1 MTTVAYQGEPGA
13 FSEDA
18 ARRLVAGSTPRG
30 YTTFDEIIEAVE
42 RGEAEFAL
50 LPVENSIYG
59 PIARAYDLLWEHQQL
74 RVTDEIV
81 YRVVQSLIGT
91 PAAQIDG
98 LTEVRSHPVALE
110 QCRRLF
116 TEHPAWRRVAV
127 DDTAGAVRA
136 IVALDD
142 PRVAAIAHAS
152 AAERYGGR
160 LLREGVQDDA
170 DNFTRFLLIA
180 RGGSFPADY
189 ARACVVVDLDDRPGS
204 LRDALSALADHGIN
218 LRSLVARP
226 SRGTVFRYR
235 FYCEVDAADPVRL
248 PEALAAIG
256 GDVRLL
262 GAY

>member
-1 MTTVAYQGEPGA
+1 MTVVAYQGEPGA

-18 ARRLVAGSTPRG
+18 ARRLVAGSSPRG
-30 YTTFDEIIEAVE
+30 YTTFDEIIDAVVH
-42 RGEAEFAL
+42 GDAEYAL

-59 PIARAYDLLWEHQQL
+59 PIARAYDLLWEHQLL
-74 RVTDEIV
+74 RVTNEIV

-91 PAAQIDG
+91 ADAQIDE
-98 LTEVRSHPVALE
+98 LTEVHSHPVALE

-116 TEHPAWRRVAV
+116 AAYPAWRSVAV
-127 DDTAGAVRA
+127 NDTAGAVRA

-142 PRVAAIAHAS
+142 PHVAAIAHAS

-180 RGGSFPADY
+180 REGSLPSAY
-189 ARACVVVDLDDRPGS
+189 ARACIVVELDDHPGS
-204 LRDALSALADHGIN
+204 LRDALSALADHRIN

-226 SRGTVFRYR
+226 SRDTAFRYR
-235 FYCEVDAADPVRL
+235 FYCEVDGADPVRL
-248 PEALAAIG
+248 TAALAAIG